1 VTPAEALAEIR
12 GLARAGRVS
21 YVRHAIERMDERGVT
36 RNDVEHALMNAVRC
50 AWQPR
55 KETWKAFSVDLSGD
69 ELVVAVAIEDG
80 LLVVTVF

>member
-1 VTPAEALAEIR
+1 
-12 GLARAGRVS
+12 
-21 YVRHAIERMDERGVT
+21 
-36 RNDVEHALMNAVRC
+36 VEHALMNAARC

-55 KETWKAFSVDLSGD
+55 KGTWKAFSVDLSGD

>member
-1 VTPAEALAEIR
+1 MTSAEALADIR

-36 RNDVEHALMNAVRC
+36 RNDVEHALMNSARC

-55 KETWKAFSVDLSGD
+55 KETWKVFGVDLSGD
-69 ELVVAVAIEDG
+69 ALVVAVVIEDG

>member
-1 VTPAEALAEIR
+1 VTSAEALADIR

-21 YVRHAIERMDERGVT
+21 YVRHAIERMNERGVT
-36 RNDVEHALMNAVRC
+36 RNDVEHALMNAARC
-50 AWQPR
+50 TWQPS
-55 KETWKAFSVDLSGD
+55 KQTWKTVGVDLSGD

>member
-1 VTPAEALAEIR
+1 VTPGEALDVIR

-36 RNDVEHALMNAVRC
+36 RNDVDNALMKASSAV
-50 AWQPR
+50 WQPR
-55 KETWKAFSVDLSGD
+55 KETWKTFGADLAGD
-69 ELVVAVAIEDG
+69 DLVVAVAIDDG